1 MGHYTK
7 ETALSSRCAGN
18 SCRTGGAVAVLAVAD
33 AGGYVVS
40 VIAGEDHTMTIVTM
54 LLLFV
59 AAFFAGAVNAIA
71 GGGTFLT
78 FGALTLAGIPPITAN
93 ATSSITQFPG
103 YITST
108 FAYRDEIAKSWRSA
122 VALSVVSVI
131 GALGGSLLLLSLD
144 NPSFRAIVPWLLAA
158 ATAIFAAG
166 PWLKPKASADKPVNS
181 PISVVA
187 QFFTAIYGGFF
198 GAGMGI
204 MMLAVLG
211 ITSGG
216 TYHHLNALK
225 NLLSIL
231 IAAVAIVIFV
241 GGGVVAWPQAL
252 VMIPGV
258 ALGGYAGVWMARRVP
273 QTAMRLVVVAIGVA
287 LTIYYFVTG

>member
-1 MGHYTK
+1 
-7 ETALSSRCAGN
+7 
-18 SCRTGGAVAVLAVAD
+18 
-33 AGGYVVS
+33 
-40 VIAGEDHTMTIVTM
+40 MTIATI

-59 AAFFAGAVNAIA
+59 AAFLAGAVNAIA

-78 FGALTLAGIPPITAN
+78 FGALTVIGMPPITAN

-103 YITST
+103 YVTST
-108 FAYRDEIAKSWRSA
+108 LAYRDEIARSWRSA
-122 VALSVVSVI
+122 IALSVVSII
-131 GALGGSLLLLSLD
+131 GAVGGSLLLLSLD
-144 NPSFRAIVPWLLAA
+144 NPSFRAVVPWLLAA

-166 PWLKPKASADKPVNS
+166 PWLKPRASIERPVNTPAS
-181 PISVVA
+181 IVA
-187 QFFTAIYGGFF
+187 QFFTSIYGGFF

-216 TYHHLNALK
+216 NYHHLNALK
-225 NLLSIL
+225 NLLSVL

-241 GGGVVAWPQAL
+241 SGGVVAWPQAL

-273 QTAMRLVVVAIGVA
+273 QTAMRVIVVCVGLM
-287 LTIYYFVTG
+287 LTVYYFVTG

>member
-1 MGHYTK
+1 
-7 ETALSSRCAGN
+7 
-18 SCRTGGAVAVLAVAD
+18 
-33 AGGYVVS
+33 
-40 VIAGEDHTMTIVTM
+40 MTIATM

-78 FGALTLAGIPPITAN
+78 FGALTVAGIPPITAN
-93 ATSSITQFPG
+93 ATSSVTQFPG

-108 FAYRDEIAKSWRSA
+108 LAYRDEIAKSWKSA

-131 GALGGSLLLLSLD
+131 GAIAGSLLLLSLD
-144 NPSFRAIVPWLLAA
+144 NPSFRQIVPWLLLA
-158 ATAIFAAG
+158 ATVIFAAG
-166 PWLKPKASADKPVNS
+166 PWLKPKASAEKPVNS
-181 PISVVA
+181 PKSIVA
-187 QFFTAIYGGFF
+187 QFFTSIYGGFF

-258 ALGGYAGVWMARRVP
+258 ALGGYAGVWMARRIP
-273 QTAMRLVVVAIGVA
+273 QTAMRVVVVCVGLA
-287 LTIYYFVTG
+287 LTAYYFVTG

>member
-7 ETALSSRCAGN
+7 ETALSSRRAGN

-158 ATAIFAAG
+158 AKMTDRG
-166 PWLKPKASADKPVNS
+166 
-181 PISVVA
+181 
-187 QFFTAIYGGFF
+187 
-198 GAGMGI
+198 
-204 MMLAVLG
+204 
-211 ITSGG
+211 
-216 TYHHLNALK
+216 
-225 NLLSIL
+225 
-231 IAAVAIVIFV
+231 
-241 GGGVVAWPQAL
+241 
-252 VMIPGV
+252 
-258 ALGGYAGVWMARRVP
+258 
-273 QTAMRLVVVAIGVA
+273 
-287 LTIYYFVTG
+287 

>member
-1 MGHYTK
+1 
-7 ETALSSRCAGN
+7 
-18 SCRTGGAVAVLAVAD
+18 
-33 AGGYVVS
+33 
-40 VIAGEDHTMTIVTM
+40 MTIATLV
-54 LLLFV
+54 LLFV
-59 AAFFAGAVNAIA
+59 SAFFAGAVNAIA

-78 FGALTLAGIPPITAN
+78 FGALTLAGMPPITAN
-93 ATSSITQFPG
+93 ATSSVTQFPG

-108 FAYRDEIAKSWRSA
+108 LAYRDEIAKSWRSA
-122 VALSVVSVI
+122 VVLSVVSVI
-131 GALGGSLLLLSLD
+131 GAVGGSLLLLSLD
-144 NPSFRAIVPWLLAA
+144 NPSFRQIVPWLLAA
-158 ATAIFAAG
+158 ATLIFAAG
-166 PWLKPKASADKPVNS
+166 PWLKPKASAERPVNS
-181 PISVVA
+181 PASTIM
-187 QFFTAIYGGFF
+187 QFFTSIYGGFF

-204 MMLAVLG
+204 MMLATLG

-241 GGGVVAWPQAL
+241 SGGVVAWPQAL

-273 QTAMRLVVVAIGVA
+273 QTLMRLMVVSVGVA
-287 LTIYYFVTG
+287 LSAYYFVTG

>member
-1 MGHYTK
+1 
-7 ETALSSRCAGN
+7 
-18 SCRTGGAVAVLAVAD
+18 
-33 AGGYVVS
+33 
-40 VIAGEDHTMTIVTM
+40 MTIATM

-78 FGALTLAGIPPITAN
+78 FGALTVAGIPPITAN
-93 ATSSITQFPG
+93 ATSSVTQFPG

-108 FAYRDEIAKSWRSA
+108 LAYRDEIAKSWKSA
-122 VALSVVSVI
+122 IALSVVSVI
-131 GALGGSLLLLSLD
+131 GAIAGSLLLLSLD
-144 NPSFRAIVPWLLAA
+144 NPSFRQIVPWLLLA
-158 ATAIFAAG
+158 ATVIFAAG
-166 PWLKPKASADKPVNS
+166 PWLKPKASAEKPVNS
-181 PISVVA
+181 PKSIVA
-187 QFFTAIYGGFF
+187 QFFTSIYGGFF

-258 ALGGYAGVWMARRVP
+258 ALGGYAGVWMARRIP
-273 QTAMRLVVVAIGVA
+273 QTAMRVVVVCVGLA
-287 LTIYYFVTG
+287 LTAYYFVTG

>member
-1 MGHYTK
+1 
-7 ETALSSRCAGN
+7 
-18 SCRTGGAVAVLAVAD
+18 
-33 AGGYVVS
+33 
-40 VIAGEDHTMTIVTM
+40 MTIATM

-78 FGALTLAGIPPITAN
+78 FGALTVAGIPPITAN
-93 ATSSITQFPG
+93 ATSSVTQFPG

-108 FAYRDEIAKSWRSA
+108 LAYRDEIAKSWKSA
-122 VALSVVSVI
+122 VALSIVSVI
-131 GALGGSLLLLSLD
+131 GAIAGSLLLLSLD
-144 NPSFRAIVPWLLAA
+144 NPSFRQIVPWLLLA
-158 ATAIFAAG
+158 ATVIFAAG
-166 PWLKPKASADKPVNS
+166 PWLKPKASAEKPVNS
-181 PISVVA
+181 PKSIVA
-187 QFFTAIYGGFF
+187 QFFTSIYGGFF

-258 ALGGYAGVWMARRVP
+258 ALGGYAGVWMARRIP
-273 QTAMRLVVVAIGVA
+273 QTAMRVVVVCVGLA
-287 LTIYYFVTG
+287 LTAYYFVTG